1 MEMNEILIS
10 FEIVSKT
17 STLDKSIFS
26 KEGVT
31 YIYIYIMIQVYNF
44 LFQVSSYLDPIDQ

>member
-1 MEMNEILIS
+1 MKAFFNKKLTFDQMEMNEILIS

-26 KEGVT
+26 KEGV
-31 YIYIYIMIQVYNF
+31 IYIYI
-44 LFQVSSYLDPIDQ
+44 S